1 MAQDQTLEI
10 LKKAILL
17 ESRGRAFYLKV
28 AEQAGEEA
36 VKQFFEMM
44 ADEEKKHVATL
55 SDQYK
60 HYQQNH
66 QFAVS
71 ALDDGSDEVATQ
83 VLTERIKGKIAA
95 AGFEAAAVGA
105 AMAMEERAINLYA
118 TQAEKAD
125 DPQEKALYEWLAE
138 WERGHLKLLSRID
151 REMTEEVWND
161 NQFWPF

>member
-28 AEQAGEEA
+28 AEQAQAEA

-44 ADEEKKHVATL
+44 ADEEKKHVSTL
-55 SDQYK
+55 SDQYR
-60 HYQQNH
+60 HYQQN
-66 QFAVS
+66 QAFAAV
-71 ALDDGSDEVATQ
+71 ALTDGGEEVAVQ

-95 AGFEAAAVGA
+95 AGFEAAAVAA
-105 AMAMEERAINLYA
+105 AMAMEERAIKLYA
-118 TQAEKAD
+118 TQAEQAD
-125 DPQEKALYEWLAE
+125 DPQEKALYQWLAQ
-138 WERGHLKLLSRID
+138 WERGHLKMLSHID
-151 REMTEEVWND
+151 REITEAVWND

>member
-1 MAQDQTLEI
+1 MAQDQTLDI

-28 AEQAGEEA
+28 AEQAEA
-36 VKQFFEMM
+36 DTVKQFFEMM
-44 ADEEKKHVATL
+44 ADEEKKHVTTL

-60 HYQQNH
+60 HYQQH
-66 QFAVS
+66 QQFADS
-71 ALDDGSDEVATQ
+71 ALNDGGEEVAAQ
-83 VLTERIKGKIAA
+83 VLTERIKGKISA

-105 AMAMEERAINLYA
+105 AMAMEERAIKLYA

-125 DPQEKALYEWLAE
+125 DPREKALYQWLAD
-138 WERGHLKLLSRID
+138 WERGHLKMLSHIE
-151 REMTEEVWND
+151 REITETVWND

>member
-17 ESRGRAFYLKV
+17 ESRGRSFYLKV
-28 AEQAGEEA
+28 AEQAEAEA

-60 HYQQNH
+60 NYQKNN
-66 QFAVS
+66 QFAAG
-71 ALDDGSDEVATQ
+71 ALNDGGEEVAAQ
-83 VLTERIKGKIAA
+83 VLSERIKGKIAA

-105 AMAMEERAINLYA
+105 AMAMEERAIKLYA
-118 TQAEKAD
+118 TQAEQAN
-125 DPQEKALYEWLAE
+125 DPQEKALYKWLAE
-138 WERGHLKLLSRID
+138 WERGHLKMLSQID
-151 REMTEEVWND
+151 REITEAVWND